1 MAREILQAARPYV
14 FEQPIP
20 GQSLTNNP
28 SEPYPWERP
37 PEITS
42 QKEAINRMFL
52 DIIKPGNIEVLS
64 DLMANDVPIANIA
77 EMLVKTGFQKGKF
90 NPDLA
95 ITLMEPVMFMLLS
108 VAEKVGI
115 DPVLSDDD
123 DDDEIDER
131 DIDPEGNMK
140 AAQAMNPLQQEPK
153 SLKDLKVTTRAVP
166 MVKPDIKEQ
175 LDQLDVSKVKESIL
189 QKKRPKASNSL
200 LGKQG
205 E

>member
-1 MAREILQAARPYV
+1 
-14 FEQPIP
+14 
-20 GQSLTNNP
+20 
-28 SEPYPWERP
+28 
-37 PEITS
+37 
-42 QKEAINRMFL
+42 
-52 DIIKPGNIEVLS
+52 
-64 DLMANDVPIANIA
+64 
-77 EMLVKTGFQKGKF
+77 
-90 NPDLA
+90 
-95 ITLMEPVMFMLLS
+95 LLS

-131 DIDPEGNMK
+131 DIDQEGNMK

-189 QKKRPKASNSL
+189 QKKQPKAPSSL

>member
-14 FEQPIP
+14 FEKPIP

-115 DPVLSDDD
+115 
-123 DDDEIDER
+123 E
-131 DIDPEGNMK
+131 
-140 AAQAMNPLQQEPK
+140 
-153 SLKDLKVTTRAVP
+153 AV
-166 MVKPDIKEQ
+166 
-175 LDQLDVSKVKESIL
+175 
-189 QKKRPKASNSL
+189 
-200 LGKQG
+200 
-205 E
+205 